1 MNAITVFY
9 LRNIADAFS
18 SGLIFTSLYA
28 YYVRDLGLSPF
39 QLLLTGTVLMVT
51 GLLFEI
57 PTGVVADVYSRRLSV
72 IIGGALIGVCFL
84 LIGTIPIYAVVL
96 LACFVEAI
104 GDTFVSGALEAWIAD
119 EAGVENMSHTMIRSE
134 QLGGPAHWAGIG
146 ASVLLSTRFGH
157 NFPVIVGGAL
167 WLALTIFLIAFMPEQ
182 AFTPK
187 RSPAPVSWR
196 AHMTRSLGVFAAGA
210 RLVRRTPVLLMLLVA
225 QVFHGAFFEPFFRLN
240 QAHLLTNLSL
250 PVVSLPLIGAL
261 DDVLWFGLIDA
272 AVTLLYFPSSEAI
285 RRSVKSDRPAVIS
298 RALVLLFA
306 LALIGTLT
314 FALTGTFALALGAL
328 LVLRVA
334 LLLTEPLI
342 ASWRNQHIP
351 SDVRATVISMNSQAS
366 MLGQLSGGLGMGA
379 VGNRYGLRAALS
391 LASTFLLPL
400 IALFARRDTVTGAGD
415 STVVDPG

>member
-1 MNAITVFY
+1 MNAVTVY
-9 LRNIADAFS
+9 YVRNIADAFN

-28 YYVRDLGLSPF
+28 YYVRDMGLSPF

-96 LACFVEAI
+96 LACFVEAV
-104 GDTFVSGALEAWIAD
+104 GDTFVSGALEAWITD
-119 EAGVENMSHTMIRSE
+119 EAGIENVPRILIRGE

-146 ASVLLSTRFGH
+146 ASVFLSTLVGH
-157 NFPVIVGGAL
+157 NAPIIVGGAL
-167 WLALTIFLIAFMPEQ
+167 WLALTVFLIAFMPER

-187 RSPAPVSWR
+187 RSEARVSLH
-196 AHMTRSLGVFAAGA
+196 AHMAQSFDVFAAGA
-210 RLVRRTPVLLMLLVA
+210 QLVRRTPVLLMLLIA

-240 QAHLLTNLSL
+240 QAHLLTNLTL
-250 PVVSLPLIGAL
+250 PVVTLPMIGAL

-272 AVTLLYFPSSEAI
+272 AVTLVYFPASEAI
-285 RRSVKSDRPAVIS
+285 RRGVQTNRPAAIS
-298 RALVLLFA
+298 RALALLFA
-306 LALIGTLT
+306 LALACALT
-314 FALTGTFALALGAL
+314 FALTGTFMLAIGVL
-328 LVLRVA
+328 LILRVA

-342 ASWRNQHIP
+342 STWRNQHIS

-366 MLGQLSGGLGMGA
+366 MFGQLGGGLGVGA
-379 VGNRYGLRAALS
+379 VGDRYGLRVALS
-391 LASTFLLPL
+391 LAGVFLVPL
-400 IALFARRDTVTGAGD
+400 IALYARHNNNKL
-415 STVVDPG
+415 